1 MANKKAKQAMVERTF
16 SDIDRERLALAK
28 ATITECQTKA
38 EGLAER
44 IAGQLY
50 IVAKKE
56 LYRIDDYSS
65 MGEWAVDKFE
75 ISKGTC
81 SDAIN
86 TYERFGNKDKIG
98 TIADKYADYM
108 FSTLIA
114 MKGLSDAQIE
124 KAGIQPTMSRSS
136 VKQAI
141 TALKA
146 IEDKEKERPE
156 LMKRLDSLC
165 KAVHAVCKDKDRVRA
180 LIESVVPD
188 WFVKEKVNS
197 VDEIQACIDCLT
209 EELEKLTADPE
220 PEEESS
226 TVENAEP
233 ESAEEESS
241 AVENTEPLD
250 VEHSQSVRE
259 MAAESSST
267 VEKES
272 PESIPQIQL
281 NIEEYR
287 KDNNAIDKKAFLEA
301 VWRAA
306 QTVFNHNGEIVLT
319 WND

>member
-1 MANKKAKQAMVERTF
+1 MANKKAKQAIVEHTF
-16 SDIDRERLALAK
+16 SDNDRERLALAK

-50 IVAKKE
+50 TVAKKE

-65 MGEWAVDKFE
+65 MGDWAVDKFE

-86 TYERFGNKDKIG
+86 TYERFGDKDKIG

-114 MKGLSDAQIE
+114 MKSLSDAQIE
-124 KAGIQPTMSRSS
+124 KAGIRPTMARSA

-146 IEDKEKERPE
+146 LEDKEKERPE
-156 LMKRLDSLC
+156 MMKRLDSLC
-165 KAVHAVCKDKDRVRA
+165 KAVHAVCKDKDHVRA

-188 WFVKEKVNS
+188 WFDKEKVNS
-197 VDEIQACIDCLT
+197 VDEIQACVDCLT
-209 EELEKLTADPE
+209 EELEKLTAEPE
-220 PEEESS
+220 SEEESTESEEESS
-226 TVENAEP
+226 TVENNKP
-233 ESAEEESS
+233 P
-241 AVENTEPLD
+241 VTR
-250 VEHSQSVRE
+250 QSE
-259 MAAESSST
+259 SST
-267 VEKES
+267 VEPEKEDR
-272 PESIPQIQL
+272 ESIPQIQL

-287 KDNNAIDKKAFLEA
+287 KDNNTIDKKAFLEA
-301 VWRAA
+301 VWRTA
-306 QTVFNHNGEIVLT
+306 QTVFNHNGEVFIT